1 MTTEPESPEATRPV
15 PEPTETLGSLL
26 RRARQDKRVALEVAA
41 KDTRIH
47 ATTLKALEEDARGEL
62 PAEVFTRGFIKIYAQ
77 YLGLNPDEM
86 LGLYLQHR
94 GEKTAIPDEKV
105 NAQEVLAGETM
116 AEPPTFHAER
126 HLFTAAVVILVS
138 LILYLGYKITA
149 PPPEETPEP
158 AHIAEP
164 RLPALPETLPP
175 TEETALAAQDVAPAA
190 TIPTAPP
197 APVATAVQAPA
208 VQALPAAPATPP
220 APAVPTKTAKIEP
233 SALPKPVIPAAPP
246 AAKTPPVAPLAP
258 PAAAPRQTL
267 ASQATQ
273 APATLPP
280 QTQSAPAKT
289 ALQTKPALPAAA
301 PAPITAAPTKVAASA
316 PPGSPAPA
324 ASPNL
329 QAKIPTPA
337 KAPVPPPAPAPAATA
352 TPVKTAPAAPP
363 AALAPAP
370 TTATVKAPLKELAPA
385 GPLKKEK
392 TAVPAPAAGAEKPAK
407 EPSKAEK
414 LIAAIKPMQPPY
426 ALEATFREDTW
437 VRIQVDGAKPKPQ
450 YFRAGEKSAWQA
462 NNKIQLFIGNAG
474 GVDLTLNNTKLPP
487 LGKPGNTTRITIQPQ
502 LDQR

>member
-1 MTTEPESPEATRPV
+1 MTTEPESPEKARPV
-15 PEPTETLGSLL
+15 PEQTETLGSLL

-47 ATTLKALEEDARGEL
+47 ATTLKALEEDVRDEL

-77 YLGLNPDEM
+77 YLGLDPDAM
-86 LGLYLQHR
+86 LRLYLQRR
-94 GEKTAIPDEKV
+94 GEKTAIPNEKV

-116 AEPPTFHAER
+116 AEAPSFHAER

-149 PPPEETPEP
+149 PPPEPP
-158 AHIAEP
+158 APAQIAEP
-164 RLPALPETLPP
+164 RLPPRLALPETLPP
-175 TEETALAAQDVAPAA
+175 AEKTATASQDVAPAA
-190 TIPTAPP
+190 TIPAAPP
-197 APVATAVQAPA
+197 APVPTSVQPPPAPPA
-208 VQALPAAPATPP
+208 AQALPAAPAATQP
-220 APAVPTKTAKIEP
+220 ALPAVPTKTAKVAP
-233 SALPKPVIPAAPP
+233 SALPRPAIPA
-246 AAKTPPVAPLAP
+246 TPPPAPLAP
-258 PAAAPRQTL
+258 PASAPGQRL
-267 ASQATQ
+267 APQATQ
-273 APATLPP
+273 APAALLP
-280 QTQSAPAKT
+280 QTQPAPAKT
-289 ALQTKPALPAAA
+289 AMQSKPALPVAT
-301 PAPITAAPTKVAASA
+301 PPVTAAPTKVAA
-316 PPGSPAPA
+316 PA
-324 ASPNL
+324 ASQSL
-329 QAKIPTPA
+329 QAKVPTPT
-337 KAPVPPPAPAPAATA
+337 KTPVPPPAPAPAATA
-352 TPVKTAPAAPP
+352 TPVKIAPAAPP
-363 AALAPAP
+363 AAIAPAP

-385 GPLKKEK
+385 GPIKKEK
-392 TAVPAPAAGAEKPAK
+392 TAAPAPTAVAEKPAK